1 MNPWKG
7 ITDIPRNV
15 WHISIAS
22 VINRTGMMV
31 LPFLALYVT
40 QEMGETPAAAGL
52 VLTAYGLGGLISAP
66 FVGKLSDKIGA
77 LKLMRLSLFTS
88 GVCLFVYPFL
98 ENYYAILF
106 YSVILAVVTES
117 FRPASMAFISDS
129 VNSEMRKPAFALY
142 RLAINFGMSIG
153 PVLGGFLTSID
164 FSLLFY
170 VDGATTLCAAAYL
183 SFIKWD
189 KIQHYEEDEDIAAKT
204 NQPAHKDSRYIY
216 ILLAM
221 APVVMVFFQH
231 MSSMPIF
238 LVEDLGYS
246 RFTFGLLVSVNTV
259 MIIFIELPL
268 NNWMKN
274 WKDWKLLFYGAILS
288 GVGFGMMAYIE
299 NITPII
305 ISIMIWT
312 FGEMVFFPSASS
324 LVAEMAP
331 QGRRGEYMG
340 LLQMMFSFCFTVAP
354 WLGTTVYEVYG
365 AEVLWLGTFGFGL
378 LSCVM
383 LLRLRK
389 FK

>member
-1 MNPWKG
+1 
-7 ITDIPRNV
+7 
-15 WHISIAS
+15 
-22 VINRTGMMV
+22 MV